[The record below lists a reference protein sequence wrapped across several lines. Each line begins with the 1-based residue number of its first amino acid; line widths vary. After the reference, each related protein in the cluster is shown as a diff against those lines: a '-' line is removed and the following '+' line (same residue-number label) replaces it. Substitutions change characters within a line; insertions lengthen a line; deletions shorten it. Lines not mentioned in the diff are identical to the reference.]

1 MVNVEKDISHEEL
14 LAKIK
19 KLEAENKEY
28 KKTLDNHKIMTD
40 TINETFWLSD
50 YQEKKV
56 LYVSPSY
63 ERMFGM
69 SVESLYKD
77 PASWDRN
84 LHPDDKDRIRDA
96 FKKKVPLNSYDEEY
110 RIIREDG
117 KVEWV
122 RDRAFPI
129 NDKNGKLKLIAGLTQ
144 FITKKKLAEF
154 KLKET
159 TENLIQ
165 IMETIPEGILI
176 VDKDYNTVF
185 INKFL
190 MNILALSQEEV
201 YVENIL
207 KTLNQGFF
215 DELRDSIS
223 EIFEKDRT
231 KTEEINFIN
240 FINEEFWVEIKA
252 TKIHFNGQV
261 CILVSVNDIS
271 NLKSA
276 QHAVLN
282 SRKNIYALINNT
294 DHALILLNK
303 DAKIIKYNNSAYEL
317 FTFLTELNLLKKAS
331 IKNYFSDVEYER
343 FEKEF
348 NKALN
353 NEKVVFEKEYFLGN
367 GDSFWI
373 EERYH
378 PAKSEDGEIFGV
390 TYALLN
396 ITDRKKSE
404 KELMESK
411 AYIKAIFDSSSEL
424 NLFALDKNLKY
435 TAFNGQHA
443 FKMHQLWNKDIEVG
457 MSIMDVVTDLSAK
470 EKLRVNFE
478 KALNGEEFTK
488 VETFRDTDDKI
499 YYENSYSPIIYGE
512 NEIEGI
518 VVIVRDITEKVIN
531 QNKLEKS
538 EKELKEL
545 NSSKDKFFSIIA
557 HDLKAPLS
565 GFIGL
570 SNELSDNADTLS
582 PEEVKEHAKSMN
594 DSAKNIYQLL
604 ENLLE
609 WSRTITGKKQVTKDN
624 LNPHII
630 AETLIGLF
638 KDVSKSKNVSL
649 INEFDSKVYL
659 YGDANMFTTILRNL
673 ISNSIKFT
681 QDGEISVGM
690 SEVDGMAQVFVKDT
704 GVGMKEETKA
714 KLFRIDQNVT
724 ELGTNQEKGT
734 GLGLIL
740 CKEFVEKNGGN
751 IWVESELGK
760 GTTFYFTFPLS
771 N

>member
-1 MVNVEKDISHEEL
+1 MVNAEKDISHEEL
-14 LAKIK
+14 LALVN
-19 KLEAENKEY
+19 KLEAENQEF
-28 KKTLDNHKIMTD
+28 KKTIENHKLMTD

-50 YQEKKV
+50 FQEKKV

-77 PASWDRN
+77 PTSWDTN
-84 LHPDDKDRIRDA
+84 LHPDDKERIRDA
-96 FKKKVPLNSYDEEY
+96 FNKKVPLNSYDEEF

-117 KVEWV
+117 KIDWV
-122 RDRAFPI
+122 RDRAFAI
-129 NDKNGKLKLIAGLTQ
+129 NDKDGQLKLITGLTQ
-144 FITKKKLAEF
+144 FITKKKQAEF
-154 KLKET
+154 RLKET

-176 VDKDYNTVF
+176 VDKDYNTIF

-215 DELRDSIS
+215 DELKDSIKD
-223 EIFEKDRT
+223 IFEYERT

-252 TKIHFNGQV
+252 TKIHFNGKE
-261 CILVSVNDIS
+261 CILVSVNDIT
-271 NLKSA
+271 NLKKA

-294 DHALILLNK
+294 EYALILLNR
-303 DAKIIKYNNSAYEL
+303 DGKIIKFNNSAYDL

-331 IKNYFSDVEYER
+331 IKNYFSDAEYER
-343 FEKEF
+343 FQVEF

-367 GDSFWI
+367 GDSFWL

-378 PAKSEDGEIFGV
+378 PAKSEEGEIFGV
-390 TYALLN
+390 TYSLLN
-396 ITDRKKSE
+396 ISERKKSE
-404 KELMESK
+404 KELMESR

-457 MSIMDVVTDLSAK
+457 MSILDVVTDQSAK
-470 EKLRVNFE
+470 DKIKKNFE
-478 KALNGEEFTK
+478 RALSGEEFTLI
-488 VETFRDTDDKI
+488 ETFRETDDKI
-499 YYENSYSPIIYGE
+499 YYENSYSPIIYSDGDT
-512 NEIEGI
+512 EGI
-518 VVIVRDITEKVIN
+518 VVIVRDITDKVIN
-531 QNKLEKS
+531 QKKLEKS
-538 EKELKEL
+538 ERELKEL

-570 SNELSDNADTLS
+570 SNELSDNADFLS
-582 PEEVKEHAKSMN
+582 TEEVKEHAKSMN

-630 AETLIGLF
+630 AETLVGLF
-638 KDVSKSKNVSL
+638 KDVSKNKNVSL
-649 INEFDSKVYL
+649 VNEFDSKVYL

-681 QDGEISVGM
+681 QDGKITIGM

-760 GTTFYFTFPLS
+760 GTTFYFTFPLTD
-771 N
+771 